1 MYLGS
6 WQWVDLNAVPTLL
19 DWVAFVLGGAGI
31 AFTIVQ
37 LLRSKGA
44 LNAARN
50 ELNRTRSTL
59 IKNQL
64 LAVLP
69 GFEEILFNLDQSIRD
84 NDREQADIQL
94 TRLAYHSQEA
104 AELLK
109 GNSEDF
115 APMVDTL
122 IDAAQTATTSR
133 SALFGSPNK
142 TTAQLVG
149 QPIGEFRLLVTEI
162 RGLSVSIRND
172 PGKARVIKKGGGH
185 A

>member
-1 MYLGS
+1 MYLGD
-6 WQWVDLNAVPTLL
+6 WRWVDPSAAPNWL

-31 AFTIVQ
+31 TFTIVQ

-44 LNAARN
+44 LEAARD

-69 GFEEILFNLDQSIRD
+69 GFEEILVNLDQSIQND
-84 NDREQADIQL
+84 DREQANIQL
-94 TRLAYHSQEA
+94 TRFAYHSQEA

-109 GNSEDF
+109 SSSEEFESMVVTLANS
-115 APMVDTL
+115 ARNATL
-122 IDAAQTATTSR
+122 AR
-133 SALFGSPNK
+133 SALFESPGQ
-142 TTAQLVG
+142 TTAQLL
-149 QPIGEFRLLVTEI
+149 GEHTGDFRLLVTDI
-162 RGLSVSIRND
+162 RALSVSIRND
-172 PGKARVIKKGGGH
+172 PGNERDIKKRSSH